1 MSSFTSYKSR
11 YKHGVW
17 LLSLTLVSLFS
28 APIYAQNKGDIEF
41 VDAVFAVSYN
51 NATSGGDAKLTIKN
65 HQNNYD
71 VSFNL
76 KHSLI
81 DINQNARFSAK
92 DCKITPHSYQSTTR
106 PAMRS
111 NTRETLD
118 FNWANKVATRQH
130 NQDGTTS
137 FNLNQHF
144 YDPMTLFFI
153 GRCDLMAGKKQLA
166 YPLIYKG
173 RETTHRYHVIGT
185 EKVKTDMGVFEALV
199 VQRQRSNK
207 NRQTTFYVAPALD
220 YLIVKIHHR
229 ESSLAQISMT
239 LKSMNY
245 KAK

>member
-81 DINQNARFSAK
+81 DINQNANFSAK
-92 DCKITPHSYQSTTR
+92 DCHITPQSYQSSTSPALRSTTKE
-106 PAMRS
+106 S
-111 NTRETLD
+111 LN
-118 FNWANKVATRQH
+118 FNWANKTAIRH
-130 NQDGTTS
+130 HSKDGDTT
-137 FNLNQHF
+137 FNLKQHV
-144 YDPMTLFFI
+144 YDPMSLFFKA
-153 GRCDLMAGKKQLA
+153 RCDLMAGKKQLA